1 MVITPHHISNSCWW
15 QDCPMHKS
23 WEYALHNLQKS
34 LAGNMPVILCS
45 CFYRS
50 LSSSYNSKSQL
61 INLWRLDHAQTEG
74 TCVYLLPSNFLNY
87 PSAMP
92 SLLTSP
98 LLNHGQFR
106 NVLAN
111 AFSLIAFWYLLP
123 LWYVNTEVSLIWLEG
138 PDSQL
143 PQAKEITAT
152 VSNTPLSRKES
163 NKKKPEYSA
172 VCSSTEWGQKISTQD
187 RWIYHLPSLS
197 SLYLH
202 QVHDSAV

>member
-1 MVITPHHISNSCWW
+1 MV
-15 QDCPMHKS
+15 
-23 WEYALHNLQKS
+23 
-34 LAGNMPVILCS
+34 
-45 CFYRS
+45 
-50 LSSSYNSKSQL
+50 
-61 INLWRLDHAQTEG
+61 
-74 TCVYLLPSNFLNY
+74 
-87 PSAMP
+87 
-92 SLLTSP
+92 
-98 LLNHGQFR
+98 
-106 NVLAN
+106 
-111 AFSLIAFWYLLP
+111 
-123 LWYVNTEVSLIWLEG
+123 EG